1 MKTKELI
8 GDYVI
13 QQIQKLYKES
23 DYEMLK
29 FINTTCW
36 GLDLELDILIENAIK
51 SNEEEL
57 GTPQYYEKRNALL
70 HSLGLEISQDGDY
83 LVFIEN

>member
-1 MKTKELI
+1 MKELI

-13 QQIQKLYKES
+13 QQIQELYKES

-29 FINTTCW
+29 FINTICW

-57 GTPQYYEKRNALL
+57 DTPQYYEKRNKLL
-70 HSLGLEISQDGDY
+70 HKLGFIFDYDNNELIYVGD
-83 LVFIEN
+83 II